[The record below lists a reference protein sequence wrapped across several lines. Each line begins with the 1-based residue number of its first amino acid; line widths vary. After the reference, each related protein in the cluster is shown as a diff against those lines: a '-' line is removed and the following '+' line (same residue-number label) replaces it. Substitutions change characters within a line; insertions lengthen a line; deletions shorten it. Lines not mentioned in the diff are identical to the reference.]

1 MKVGAFLVIIALAQ
15 WSDALGIDTVPSLNV
30 TKYLGRWYQVLLFH
44 ANTPRQLFIRKF
56 FVKKSASFPHFA
68 KNHESSDCFS
78 ICMFS
83 NIIFN
88 VSLAILVCKVLR
100 NRLRPLLNVT
110 RNFYA
115 DFMFM
120 FALHN
125 RIGSLCEMTTQ
136 PLRLQFNVL
145 EI

>member
-100 NRLRPLLNVT
+100 NRLRPLLKMSPAIFVRT
-110 RNFYA
+110 
-115 DFMFM
+115 
-120 FALHN
+120 
-125 RIGSLCEMTTQ
+125 SCLCLRCTTE
-136 PLRLQFNVL
+136 LVRYVK
-145 EI
+145 